1 MKKIKQH
8 IKEDRYPNI
17 YLLYGEE
24 HYLVRTYKNMLK
36 EAICQEE
43 SMNYSYYEGKDVSVN
58 ELKDVAAAPPFFA
71 ERRLI
76 IVENSGF
83 FKTSSDPVVDI
94 LKDLPDTTH
103 IVFVEAE
110 VDKRNKVFKT
120 VNERGYVCEMKQQ
133 TEEDLRRWA
142 GKIFLEAGKQITN
155 NDMNKFLGGTGLE
168 MDNIYNEAMKLIAY
182 CLERNVI
189 TATDIDEVCS
199 TRTVDR
205 VFEMI
210 QAMALRKTDEVMRLY
225 GDLLALKEPPLK
237 ILALMGRQFAQLM
250 AVKKLYADGCDGST
264 IANRLGIRPY
274 FISKY
279 IAQAKGYSLAELK
292 QAVDDCVDAEHRIKS
307 GQTEDKYAVD
317 LLIVKYST

>member
-103 IVFVEAE
+103 IVFVETE

-155 NDMNKFLGGTGLE
+155 NDMNKFLGCINTIPE
-168 MDNIYNEAMKLIAY
+168 SIR
-182 CLERNVI
+182 RNTTYPQI
-189 TATDIDEVCS
+189 
-199 TRTVDR
+199 
-205 VFEMI
+205 
-210 QAMALRKTDEVMRLY
+210 
-225 GDLLALKEPPLK
+225 
-237 ILALMGRQFAQLM
+237 
-250 AVKKLYADGCDGST
+250 
-264 IANRLGIRPY
+264 
-274 FISKY
+274 
-279 IAQAKGYSLAELK
+279 
-292 QAVDDCVDAEHRIKS
+292 
-307 GQTEDKYAVD
+307 
-317 LLIVKYST
+317 

>member
-24 HYLVRTYKNMLK
+24 RYLVRTYKNMLK

-43 SMNYSYYEGKDVSVN
+43 SMNFSYYEGKDVSVN

-83 FKTSSDPVVDI
+83 FKSSSDAVVDI
-94 LKDLPDTTH
+94 LKELPDTTH
-103 IVFVEAE
+103 IVFVETE

-120 VNERGYVCEMKQQ
+120 VNERGYICEMKQQ

-142 GKIFLEAGKQITN
+142 LKIFSDAGKQITA
-155 NDMNKFLGGTGLE
+155 NDMNKFLGVTGLE

-182 CLERNVI
+182 CLKRNVI
-189 TATDIDEVCS
+189 SAEDIDEVCS

-210 QAMALRKTDEVMRLY
+210 QAMALKKTDEVMRLY

-250 AVKKLYADGCDGST
+250 AVKKLYAEGCDQGS
-264 IANRLGIRPY
+264 IAQRLGIRPY
-274 FISKY
+274 FIGKY
-279 IAQAKGYSLAELK
+279 IAQTKGYSLAELK
-292 QAVDDCVDAEHRIKS
+292 QAVDDCVDAEQRIKS

-317 LLIVKYST
+317 LLIVKYSM